1 MGSATKNVLK
11 NDYLDSTLKVYEFN
25 PEEITNHQVNL
36 NQVVHYKKEKLV
48 NSILSLMYIYIKPKW
63 FKHLRKMAKSK

>member
-48 NSILSLMYIYIKPKW
+48 NSILSLMYIYIKPK
-63 FKHLRKMAKSK
+63 MV